1 MAGSSISRY
10 LGFDGMEDLFLS
22 AEIGDS
28 KRVCLSAISRQ
39 TYRESVGSG
48 LGGDR
53 GYFVIEEDSSQ
64 AATSVTVLAK
74 ASSYDAALRLF
85 EVLTRGARAA
95 AI

>member
-1 MAGSSISRY
+1 
-10 LGFDGMEDLFLS
+10 MEDLFLS
-22 AEIGDS
+22 ADIGDS
-28 KRVCLSAISRQ
+28 KRVCLSPISRQ

-53 GYFVIEEDSSQ
+53 GYFVVEEDNSE

-85 EVLTRGARAA
+85 DVLTRGYRIATV
-95 AI
+95 